1 MSILMPIPVPNAE
14 HGSSNLLSMHN
25 ETNTSSN
32 ASNLSSP
39 RCLITFRPIKN
50 SLYDPLFEG
59 IGLLVD
65 PHLRMYA
72 NI

>member
-1 MSILMPIPVPNAE
+1 
-14 HGSSNLLSMHN
+14 MHN

-32 ASNLSSP
+32 ASNLSSL

-65 PHLRMYA
+65 PHLRMFA
-72 NI
+72 TM